1 MKKIKYLI
9 EYIILILVFKIFRI
23 IGYENAS
30 NLGEKIGRFFGPL
43 FRNRKIILNNLT
55 ESNIGKNDKERNII
69 VKSMWGNYG
78 RILAEYQY
86 MEDFRNNK
94 LEKFIKID
102 GLGILEEIKIKKKQV
117 IFISG
122 HFNNFELMAMYLE
135 KSGIRLGAIY
145 RPLNNIYLNK
155 IMENIRIKFICKNQ
169 IKKGLS
175 GTREVVNLVKN
186 GFSIALM
193 VDQRV
198 SEGEKSIFFNR
209 EASTTTIPAQL
220 VKKYNLDIVPV
231 YIERNQKKY
240 FKMSISK
247 PLSFKNRSIEEIT
260 QEINFLLE
268 KMVLKNPDQWIWSH
282 NRWK

>member
-43 FRNRKIILNNLT
+43 FRNRKIILNNLA

-198 SEGEKSIFFNR
+198 SEGGKSIFFNR

>member
-43 FRNRKIILNNLT
+43 FRNKKNILSNLI
-55 ESNIGKNDKERNII
+55 ESNIGKNNKERNMII
-69 VKSMWGNYG
+69 KSMWGNYG

-86 MEDFRNNK
+86 MEDFRSNK
-94 LEKFIKID
+94 LEKFIQID
-102 GLGILEEIKIKKKQV
+102 GLEVLEELKIKKKQV

-135 KSGIRLGAIY
+135 KNGIKLGAIY

-155 IMENIRIKFICKNQ
+155 IMENIRIKHICKNQ

-186 GFSIALM
+186 GSSIALM

-198 SEGEKSIFFNR
+198 SEGIKSIFFNR
-209 EASTTTIPAQL
+209 VASTTTIPAQL

-247 PLSFKNRSIEEIT
+247 PLSFKNHNIGKIT

>member
-102 GLGILEEIKIKKKQV
+102 CLGILEEIKIKKKQV

>member
-198 SEGEKSIFFNR
+198 SEGGKSIFFNR

>member
-43 FRNRKIILNNLT
+43 FRNKKNILSNLI
-55 ESNIGKNDKERNII
+55 ESNIGKNNKERNMII
-69 VKSMWGNYG
+69 KSMWGNYG

-86 MEDFRNNK
+86 MEDFRSNK
-94 LEKFIKID
+94 LEKFIQID
-102 GLGILEEIKIKKKQV
+102 GLEVLEELKIKKKQV

-135 KSGIRLGAIY
+135 KNGIKLGAIY

-155 IMENIRIKFICKNQ
+155 IMENIRIKHICKNQ

-186 GFSIALM
+186 GSSIALM

-198 SEGEKSIFFNR
+198 SEGIKSIFFNR
-209 EASTTTIPAQL
+209 VASTTTIPAQL

>member
-43 FRNRKIILNNLT
+43 FRNRKIILNNLA

>member
-55 ESNIGKNDKERNII
+55 KSNIGKNDKERNII